1 MEETSDITIKTEVYD
16 AERKG
21 EEIDGEEGAEVKED
35 EEEEDEEEEEDFR
48 RRRQENRIKYSQICR
63 EKIGDKFAAIPRRD
77 LETQPKGGAAEK
89 TTHRKSDNFE
99 SGKSTRMKM
108 NRLKNIHVIAIFQI

>member
-16 AERKG
+16 TERKG

-35 EEEEDEEEEEDFR
+35 EEEEDEEEEKEDFC

-63 EKIGDKFAAIPRRD
+63 EKIADKFAAIPRRD
-77 LETQPKGGAAEK
+77 LETQQKGGAAEK
-89 TTHRKSDNFE
+89 TTHRKSDDFE

-108 NRLKNIHVIAIFQI
+108 NRLKNIH